1 MTFRVGSHSFS
12 RRQFLTA
19 QATAI
24 GAGLLMPRSGRAAES
39 RPEFFDGIDGA
50 GREVMDQARQDIERI
65 RKGDFK
71 LRVVDAD
78 GTPIAGQVRLRHVRH
93 EFRFGG
99 PFSENPLFLDLFNA
113 GRMNPH
119 WGVIQKAED
128 GPAGP
133 YQWDRFDKKL
143 NAAHSRDISMRW
155 HCLIYEEHG
164 SPRWIDAEYRSQP
177 WWKNVP
183 ETEEQWW
190 KLIERHLREVGTHRR
205 PCDGKPLGEFF
216 EFDVINETGSRMWTN
231 ERLEAAG
238 KPAAFPSAHNRHP
251 NGWKNAARMMTLAR
265 QYMPKSRLVALEP
278 WPMGDLNN
286 GMTKRV
292 LRHFS
297 RLFDR
302 QSDDPLI
309 RQVAEDP
316 QVLLGCQ
323 GHTGVHDRAALTMAR
338 VNAGL
343 ERFSQFGK
351 EIAITEYDPPC
362 VPKDKPQEEF
372 ERTRLTPEEQA
383 AWSVNFHT
391 LAFSKPYI
399 GELMRWCWADGQS
412 MKQDAGIVFQN
423 FRPKPEYFA
432 LKKLLTETW
441 STHWEGPL
449 AADGS
454 ASFRG
459 FFGTYEVEA
468 SGFKSRRVRL
478 HAGDAQEQT
487 VRLEKA

>member
-1 MTFRVGSHSFS
+1 M
-12 RRQFLTA
+12 
-19 QATAI
+19 
-24 GAGLLMPRSGRAAES
+24 ES
-39 RPEFFDGIDGA
+39 RPDFFDGLDGA
-50 GREVMDQARQDIERI
+50 GCEVMDQARRDIEQI

-71 LRVVDAD
+71 LRVVDTA
-78 GTPIAGQVRLRHVRH
+78 GKPITGKVRLRHVRH

-99 PFSENPLFLDLFNA
+99 PSSGNPLFLELFNA

-119 WGVIQKAED
+119 WGVLQKAED
-128 GPAGP
+128 GPDGP
-133 YQWDRFDKKL
+133 YQWEHFDKKL
-143 NAAHSRDISMRW
+143 DAAYAHDVSMRW

-164 SPRWIDAEYRSQP
+164 SPRWIDAKYREQP
-177 WWKNVP
+177 WWKSVP

-205 PCDGKPLGEFF
+205 PCDGKPLGEFL

-231 ERLEAAG
+231 ERLETAG

-251 NGWKNAARMMTLAR
+251 NGWANAARMITLAR
-265 QYMPKSRLVALEP
+265 QSMPNSRLVALEP

-302 QSDDPLI
+302 QSNDPLI
-309 RQVAEDP
+309 RQVSEDP
-316 QVLLGCQ
+316 RVLLGYQ
-323 GHTGVHDRAALTMAR
+323 GHTGVHDRAALTMSR
-338 VNAGL
+338 INAGF

-362 VPKDKPQEEF
+362 VAKDKPQEEF

-412 MKQDAGIVFQN
+412 MKRDAGIVFQN

-441 STHWEGPL
+441 TTRWEGPL
-449 AADGS
+449 AADGA

-459 FFGTYEVEA
+459 YFGTYEVEA
-468 SGFKSRRVRL
+468 GGFKGRRVRL
-478 HAGDAQEQT
+478 HAKDAPEQT